1 MISWL
6 RRTFRRSRPPPSRNI
21 ISKQGAYISAPPGNS
36 SRCFQ
41 VIVVLLDSTTV
52 TVEVPKKQKG
62 IDLMNRVSGYVDVIG
77 TEQHYFGLQ
86 FMDVHNVPQW
96 IEEDKEVRKQVKIG
110 PPYTLHFRVRFYPSE
125 PDLQLKEELTRYQ
138 IFLQLKQDLCVPTEG
153 FLK

>member
-1 MISWL
+1 MISSHSTL
-6 RRTFRRSRPPPSRNI
+6 FRGI
-21 ISKQGAYISAPPGNS
+21 
-36 SRCFQ
+36 FQ
-41 VIVVLLDSTTV
+41 NHL
-52 TVEVPKKQKG
+52 
-62 IDLMNRVSGYVDVIG
+62 YVDVIG

-138 IFLQLKQDLCVPTEG
+138 VFLQLKQDLCVPTVRV
-153 FLK
+153 F